1 MSRRIE
7 IEITSLNGEV
17 ATWRAAG
24 AKQPKG
30 VLSAALV
37 PGGPVVGNVYRA
49 DVEQYME
56 GIEVLSVMA
65 PKTASP
71 VDPRNER
78 VQLIPSA
85 KQGPDVVV
93 TYAPKGRGGA
103 RREGGRD
110 GGRDGAPGRR
120 DGAPS
125 RRDGAPG
132 RRDGAPSRR
141 DGAPSRRE
149 GAPSRREGGPGRR
162 EGSEGR
168 EGGSGRREGGS
179 GRRPESEQR
188 EGVEGRSDASKRP
201 SSRPTQSKER
211 GGDTGAERG
220 PRGPR
225 TERTSRPS
233 RPARPT
239 GPQPAPMSTIHRN
252 ALLATLSPEQL
263 PVAEQLLRGGMPA
276 VRTAVADQNQNAAAQ
291 GRPTIDPVTID
302 RIAEELLGKTNLAL
316 WKDRATGAVGAGRE
330 LRLRDLRAVVTS
342 AKTVSLDDDA
352 RVQLKELQVALT
364 ARLEHLRTQWNERL
378 ETAVTVKN
386 VKEALSLVARPPDM
400 TTRVSADMA
409 AKVVAITSE
418 ALTAAQDPTLW
429 KEIVA
434 LTVDTSIRRNVKPLG
449 IPNDESCKAVAIHNA
464 GAIPELAKLLGMR
477 VPPPPPP
484 TRIVRRPVSRRAS

>member
-7 IEITSLNGEV
+7 IEITSLNGDV

-110 GGRDGAPGRR
+110 AG
-120 DGAPS
+120 PS
-125 RRDGAPG
+125 RRD
-132 RRDGAPSRR
+132 
-141 DGAPSRRE
+141 

-162 EGSEGR
+162 EGSDGREGGPGRREGGPGRREGSDGR
-168 EGGSGRREGGS
+168 EGGSGRRESGP
-179 GRRPESEQR
+179 GRRPGSEQR
-188 EGVEGRSDASKRP
+188 ESVEGHSDASKRP
-201 SSRPTQSKER
+201 LSRPTQSKER
-211 GGDTGAERG
+211 GADSGAERG

-276 VRTAVADQNQNAAAQ
+276 VRTAVAEQNQNAAAQ

-302 RIAEELLGKTNLAL
+302 RIAEDLLGKTNLAL

-378 ETAVTVKN
+378 ETAVAAKN

-400 TTRVSADMA
+400 STRVSADMA
-409 AKVVAITSE
+409 GKVVAITSE
-418 ALTAAQDPTLW
+418 ALTADQDPTLW
-429 KEIVA
+429 KEIVT